1 MPRERQK
8 KNKVTIFL
16 LNDNVSVEDSIN
28 GTHDSISISEN
39 KKFFYSRKVPLP
51 ASWLAFFKNKLSDIE
66 DSFKVILPQGLLIVT
81 DVDCGEVRKNFAIT
95 FGLGVHMLNQDA
107 YVERFGLRLLLNIID
122 EFGLRKVSQ
131 KSMRG
136 IPSDSIKQLSK
147 ISSFK
152 DFDLDTTQDFVVNLT
167 AHPNKEE
174 LQFFGKNVA
183 GGNSLSVSISS
194 DIDNI
199 ESFLKKCYE
208 KYSDTRY
215 QEKYAWIDNVRPEI
229 NTSKIKNLKK
239 ILIEKIKT
247 NDTNRIWMSIP
258 EILNWEEVSGFK
270 FHKRGELKD
279 DIELK
284 DFLDEIVKN
293 VNNFDEKHLNKDILV
308 IDSNGNQK
316 FIWNVY
322 QCIYAEIEY
331 GETTYILNSG
341 KWFEVNRDYLN
352 KLNREYLEIIQE
364 SRNYALPLPN
374 SKKGEHEG
382 EYNERV
388 GEEFRDNYFTI
399 DRNLIRLDGNSG
411 IEVCDLYSI
420 NKDFIHVKKYG
431 SSSVFSHLF
440 MQGKNSAELF
450 LFDRNYREKIR
461 GILPENFEV
470 SNERPNPSDYKIIFA
485 IITKYA
491 NTEQDN
497 IPFFS
502 KISLCN
508 TKKHLNIL
516 GFSNVFVKSIAI
528 DQ

>member
-1 MPRERQK
+1 MSKEKQK

-16 LNDNVSVEDSIN
+16 LRDGISIENFIN
-28 GTHDSISISEN
+28 GTPTCKAISEN
-39 KKFFYSRKVPLP
+39 KKFFYTRKVPLP
-51 ASWLAFFKNKLSDIE
+51 ANWLAFFKNKLSDIE
-66 DSFKVILPQGLLIVT
+66 DSFNVILPQGLLIVT

-95 FGLGVHMLNQDA
+95 FGLGFHMLNQDA
-107 YVERFGLRLLLNIID
+107 YIERFGLRLLLNIID

-152 DFDLDTTQDFVVNLT
+152 DFDLDTTQDFVINLT

-174 LQFFGKNVA
+174 LQLFGKNVT
-183 GGNSLSVSISS
+183 GGNSLSVSIPN

-239 ILIEKIKT
+239 TLIEKIKT

-258 EILNWEEVSGFK
+258 EMLNWEEVSGFK

-279 DIELK
+279 DIEWK

-293 VNNFDEKHLNKDILV
+293 VNNFNEKHLDRDILV

-316 FIWNVY
+316 FIWKVY

-341 KWFEVNRDYLN
+341 KWFEVNHDYLN

-388 GEEFRDNYFTI
+388 GENFRDNYFTL
-399 DRNLIRLDGNSG
+399 DRKLIRLDGNSG
-411 IEVCDLYSI
+411 IEVCDLYSR
-420 NKDFIHVKKYG
+420 NKDFIHVKRYG